1 MHQVEGAE
9 HGRGGAVLAQEVAEA
24 ELVEPVQVGVAERV
38 SGVDAPDDL
47 LQGGLDGLVGGDV
60 GVGEPRRPGA
70 DVDRLGHLP
79 GDLTRLGDVR
89 RYEGQPELGHE
100 PEVGGVRV
108 AHHLSAQLD
117 ASPVGQL
124 DLLDPAADPL
134 ACLEHGHGGSAG
146 GQVASSAETGEAG
159 PDDDDVG
166 AHFGV
171 PATSWSPR
179 AQRAHSRFRAVNH
192 RSSTV
197 CSGSHPI
204 CTREPGVQRS
214 PVLIR
219 GRFCSST
226 VSVTSGATSTR
237 YWVVAPW

>member
-1 MHQVEGAE
+1 M
-9 HGRGGAVLAQEVAEA
+9 
-24 ELVEPVQVGVAERV
+24 
-38 SGVDAPDDL
+38 
-47 LQGGLDGLVGGDV
+47 
-60 GVGEPRRPGA
+60 
-70 DVDRLGHLP
+70 
-79 GDLTRLGDVR
+79 
-89 RYEGQPELGHE
+89 
-100 PEVGGVRV
+100 RV
-108 AHHLSAQLD
+108 ADHLAAQLH
-117 ASPVGQL
+117 APSVGQL
-124 DLLDPAADPL
+124 DLLDPAAGPL

-159 PDDDDVG
+159 PDDHDIG
-166 AHFGV
+166 
-171 PATSWSPR
+171 
-179 AQRAHSRFRAVNH
+179 H

-226 VSVTSGATSTR
+226 VRVTSGATSTR